1 MNYIKI
7 ITILILLNLVAA
19 CDRRDYVTWKC
30 QSLEQNDS
38 SFTMILDGANLN
50 MNSKKFLYCG
60 SLGDY
65 SYFDENCPNDI
76 NESKINFEQ
85 KLGILVISQKKY
97 QCKAL

>member
-7 ITILILLNLVAA
+7 ITILILLNLVTA

-30 QSLEQNDS
+30 QSPEGNDGGFS
-38 SFTMILDGANLN
+38 MILDGANLN
-50 MNSKKFLYCG
+50 MNSKNFLYCG
-60 SLGDY
+60 SLGP
-65 SYFDENCPNDI
+65 FCPSDI
-76 NESKINFEQ
+76 KESKINFEQ

>member
-1 MNYIKI
+1 
-7 ITILILLNLVAA
+7 
-19 CDRRDYVTWKC
+19 
-30 QSLEQNDS
+30 
-38 SFTMILDGANLN
+38 MILDGANLN